1 MFQESEPRRREDNPR
16 PLPRYKRKVKMQGV
30 QNLNLESLL
39 AAGDQ
44 EDSHQNDILFNVCSR
59 GSLKTGDVVKGEKTP
74 LLTPDIH
81 WLLTRSSNNENKLL
95 RQQLLFRGIYIK

>member
-81 WLLTRSSNNENKLL
+81 LASYTFIE
-95 RQQLLFRGIYIK
+95 Q